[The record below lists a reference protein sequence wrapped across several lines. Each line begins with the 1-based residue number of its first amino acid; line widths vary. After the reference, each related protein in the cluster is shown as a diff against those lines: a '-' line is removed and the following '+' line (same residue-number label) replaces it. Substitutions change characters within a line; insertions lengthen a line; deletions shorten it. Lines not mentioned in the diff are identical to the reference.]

1 MEKDVKYIYSNSPDR
16 NKKQIIIDDRG
27 VVVELYPSFFS
38 RKEAEELKQSMID
51 DIDWQQEHVTMDSKA
66 VYAPRLV
73 AVFGPEGAK
82 YSYSGST
89 KITSGWYSP
98 IEKIK
103 NVLLEAFGQDY
114 NFALCNYYRNG
125 HDSIGFH
132 SDKEKDIIEDSI
144 IASLS
149 LGATRDFYLEN
160 NDTQET
166 IKVPLPSGSIL
177 LMKGKCQK
185 LYRHSVP
192 KDTTTKPRIN
202 ITFRLVK
209 DSSEENYENESITMV
224 TAKTEEK
231 KEEEKRPTTHQ
242 NPPPVVVK
250 NPQASGRGKSRIQG
264 RSGVS
269 PAGNSRGRGWG
280 KT

>member
-1 MEKDVKYIYSNSPDR
+1 MENDIKYVHSNDPDR
-16 NKKQIIIDDRG
+16 NKKQVIIDDRG
-27 VVVELYPSFFS
+27 AIVDFYPCFFS
-38 RKEAEELKQSMID
+38 RKEAEELKQSMIT
-51 DIDWQQEHVTMDSKA
+51 DIAWQQEHVEMESKQ

-73 AVFGPEGAK
+73 SVFGPEGTK

-89 KITSGWYSP
+89 KITSGWYP
-98 IEKIK
+98 PVEKIK
-103 NVLLEAFGQDY
+103 NILKETFGQDY

-132 SDKEKDIIEDSI
+132 SDKEKDIVEDSI

-149 LGATRDFYLEN
+149 LGAKRDFYLEN
-160 NDTQET
+160 IDTQEMT
-166 IKVPLPSGSIL
+166 KVALPSGSIL

-202 ITFRLVK
+202 VTFRLVK
-209 DSSEENYENESITMV
+209 NINEDENENITMV
-224 TAKTEEK
+224 TAQPKENVVVEEK
-231 KEEEKRPTTHQ
+231 IKEPKS
-242 NPPPVVVK
+242 K
-250 NPQASGRGKSRIQG
+250 NPGRGKSRIQG
-264 RSGVS
+264 RTGIS
-269 PAGNSRGRGWG
+269 PQPNSRGRGWS

>member
-1 MEKDVKYIYSNSPDR
+1 
-16 NKKQIIIDDRG
+16 
-27 VVVELYPSFFS
+27 VEFYPSFFS
-38 RKEAEELKQSMID
+38 RQESEELKKSMIR
-51 DIDWQQEHVTMDSKA
+51 DIDWQQEKGTTSESLVY
-66 VYAPRLV
+66 YAPRLV
-73 AVFGPEGAK
+73 SVFGPEGSK
-82 YSYSGST
+82 YSYAGST
-89 KITSGWYSP
+89 KITTGWYPP

-103 NVLLEAFGQDY
+103 NVLLEAFGQDF
-114 NFALCNYYRNG
+114 NFALCNYYRDG

-160 NDTQET
+160 NDTLEQ
-166 IKVPLPSGSIL
+166 IKVSLPCGSIL

-209 DSSEENYENESITMV
+209 ENSEENSQETVTMV
-224 TAKTEEK
+224 TEKVEQKKAEEK
-231 KEEEKRPTTHQ
+231 PPTTK
-242 NPPPVVVK
+242 NILK
-250 NPQASGRGKSRIQG
+250 NPGRGKSRIQG
-264 RSGVS
+264 HSAVSNPQGSG
-269 PAGNSRGRGWG
+269 GRKGWSN
-280 KT
+280 T